1 MADGCDSRALA
12 QQTARLLP
20 WTLLHDAMAGGS
32 SGELERKI
40 YADYS
45 DDATVAYFPYWR
57 SQFQIKKEKGQVL
70 FSFYKRADS
79 TMLIVSNL
87 GWQKQDAVLDLGGLY
102 PAQDIN
108 VRDVATDRLIGL
120 QGSKVS
126 LFLNAHSFAALR
138 VSLGAAP
145 VATVTARAVLN
156 VDKFDPAQWQFNTAG
171 AGVTVKWTNAGMR
184 VASTAQAAFACAEFT
199 PGIGPEGT
207 LQLKLTR
214 DGRFRISLA
223 GALLGWD
230 GDGDEWAADCRP
242 DNTGFS
248 YPVAPNPD
256 KPQTLVLSWQDGKLD
271 AIYGDQPLAK
281 GLALKG
287 LGSEAGLSFSTWAG
301 NWFQFEV
308 IEISSTAKNVFNQQ
322 WIHPVLSNSSARR
335 SDPAKLPKKRPHSG
349 PYTAQLPP

>member
-1 MADGCDSRALA
+1 
-12 QQTARLLP
+12 
-20 WTLLHDAMAGGS
+20 
-32 SGELERKI
+32 
-40 YADYS
+40 
-45 DDATVAYFPYWR
+45 
-57 SQFQIKKEKGQVL
+57 
-70 FSFYKRADS
+70 
-79 TMLIVSNL
+79 
-87 GWQKQDAVLDLGGLY
+87 
-102 PAQDIN
+102 
-108 VRDVATDRLIGL
+108 
-120 QGSKVS
+120 
-126 LFLNAHSFAALR
+126 

-156 VDKFDPAQWQFNTAG
+156 VDKFDPAQWQFNTTG
-171 AGVTVKWTNAGMR
+171 AGVTVTRTNAGTR

-207 LQLKLTR
+207 LKLKLTR

-230 GDGDEWAADCRP
+230 GDGDEWAADRRP
-242 DNTGFS
+242 DNTGLS

-287 LGSEAGLSFSTWAG
+287 LGGEAGLSFSTWAG

-322 WIHPVLSNSSARR
+322 WIHPVL
-335 SDPAKLPKKRPHSG
+335 
-349 PYTAQLPP
+349 